1 MSILLS
7 TKRRIVQLV
16 SLVALNTNIWSL
28 GERGL
33 CLPVMNCEACAVAW
47 LGCPIGMMARSIAF
61 IEFPLVAFICVIGVG
76 LLVGRFFCG
85 WVCPMG
91 LLFDMLYKIRVPKI
105 RIPAF
110 FGWFKYAFLVLSV
123 FVVAY
128 VFGENYE
135 FTKLFFC
142 NFCPTAALDVVIPEM
157 IMNQDFYMNSARIFR
172 FSILAIVIV
181 MAIVN
186 HRSFCK
192 VMCPIGAMIAV
203 TNKFS
208 LFSINLDKHKCIE
221 CGKCND
227 ACPMD
232 GAIMET
238 KETSKGV
245 NRNLECIDCLN
256 CEQSCPV
263 KAISNNS
270 RILHKND

>member
-16 SLVALNTNIWSL
+16 SLVALNSNIWAL

-33 CLPVMNCEACAVAW
+33 CVPVMNCEACAVAW
-47 LGCPIGMMARSIAF
+47 LGCPVGMMARSISY
-61 IEFPLVAFICVIGVG
+61 IEFPLAAFLCVIGIG

-105 RIPAF
+105 KIPAF
-110 FGWFKYAFLVLSV
+110 FGWFKYAFLILSV
-123 FVVAY
+123 GVVAY

-142 NFCPTAALDVVIPEM
+142 NFCPTAALDVVLPEM
-157 IMNQDFYMNSARIFR
+157 IMNQDYYMDSGRIFR
-172 FSILAIVIV
+172 FSVLAVVLILS
-181 MAIVN
+181 MVN

-208 LFSINLDKHKCIE
+208 LLSLKLDKNTCIE
-221 CGKCND
+221 CKKCNS

-232 GAIMET
+232 VSVMES
-238 KETSKGV
+238 KERGKPFS
-245 NRNLECIDCLN
+245 RDLECIECLN

-263 KAISNNS
+263 DAISNNS
-270 RILHKND
+270 KILRKR